1 MPPDVQI
8 PVTNLPSTSPA
19 AAIAAAN
26 AAAKVQAAENAKLM
40 SATTAK
46 IQAEVAAAAITAT
59 IKAAEAA
66 PPNNISSSSEG
77 LRCDPKRGCVSEEMD
92 EECSECPCYAII
104 AKEALKCGPDGG
116 ARLIAASVDN
126 ENQSLDLVKT
136 CPIPGTF
143 FRLKSQV
150 LPVKKRTLEMT
161 VALAPTE
168 EGINVARGDILG
180 RCQKISRA
188 WADEVRKFHRK
199 HRAEIVLDDSED
211 PGLTPRKRVKK
222 RVRLLRPDEKGFEP
236 FDQIVATSY
245 SERVTV
251 CGPGLIGQPGAPFE
265 LTLENTSG
273 SVVLLARKK
282 PIGCARHVNTF
293 GGSLS

>member
-40 SATTAK
+40 AATTAK

-92 EECSECPCYAII
+92 EECPECPCYAII

-199 HRAEIVLDDSED
+199 HRYVELMFYSA
-211 PGLTPRKRVKK
+211 
-222 RVRLLRPDEKGFEP
+222 RVRFFDLGEEKFEFNSSFFLR
-236 FDQIVATSY
+236 Q
-245 SERVTV
+245 
-251 CGPGLIGQPGAPFE
+251 LE
-265 LTLENTSG
+265 LCCN
-273 SVVLLARKK
+273 K
-282 PIGCARHVNTF
+282 C
-293 GGSLS
+293 

>member
-1 MPPDVQI
+1 MNLFDLGGQKLRVGRAIMPPDVQI
-8 PVTNLPSTSPA
+8 PTGDSASTSPA

-26 AAAKVQAAENAKLM
+26 AAAKHFRTENAKLM
-40 SATTAK
+40 AAATAK
-46 IQAEVAAAAITAT
+46 IQAEIAAKAITAK
-59 IKAAEAA
+59 IRAAEGTA
-66 PPNNISSSSEG
+66 PSSSSNNSISTSSEG
-77 LRCDPKRGCVSEEMD
+77 LGCDPKRGCVSEEMD
-92 EECSECPCYAII
+92 EECPECPCYAII
-104 AKEALKCGPDGG
+104 ASESLKCGPGG
-116 ARLIAASVDN
+116 GPRLLAASVDN

-199 HRAEIVLDDSED
+199 HRYVIQRGRD
-211 PGLTPRKRVKK
+211 
-222 RVRLLRPDEKGFEP
+222 
-236 FDQIVATSY
+236 
-245 SERVTV
+245 
-251 CGPGLIGQPGAPFE
+251 
-265 LTLENTSG
+265 
-273 SVVLLARKK
+273 
-282 PIGCARHVNTF
+282 
-293 GGSLS
+293 LSFR